1 MISVLKHLSDYAV
14 KYFWEIWVIIPIILV
29 IYGVLSVY
37 KYGLNFYALSS
48 NSDRINRTKS
58 AETNKTKPKD
68 CLILI
73 LFLGFLSFYIYLILY
88 NEDFAYYDESQ
99 YLTTTLRGRNFPLPI
114 WISQGRFW
122 PLGHQEFDL
131 IRLLTQA
138 PVGYHIFPILQLL
151 IVVATLFIF
160 LIDFPVL
167 FRISL
172 ITIITLTPSF
182 VISFFGL
189 VYPERN
195 IIFWLIILL
204 ICFQYFLKTRCK
216 LYFCGT
222 LIAAQFALFY
232 KEPIFL
238 LLGGFAGSRLLL
250 QGFLERSILQRRGY
264 YQFLKTHCLEVGLL
278 ILTGFFFLFYLSIFL
293 PYMNFEYARSRSTD
307 IFSILV
313 SYFQSNLLLDIF
325 IVTLISRLIYFIYF
339 RQLPNSFWDSLAF
352 GAFLYFL
359 SYIKLQIFNSYYM
372 APVDFIAILYLGQLI
387 YPWFKEKKVTYSS
400 ITTLVIFLIVGQ
412 NAAYSF
418 YNIAER
424 KNFINGKIQL
434 TQFIIEYTQ
443 KGSERHKILFFP
455 YSNGYALMEFSALL
469 EYKGLKLAKHDPP
482 KSTDKLIFTVK
493 SPEQFPVE
501 DRCIDYEHSLKCFQ
515 AKYPQSGDLI
525 IVLPNDRVSTKELI
539 QLKQES
545 TLLFHYQ
552 PRPPFVKK
560 ILSLFFFNSRPDTWF
575 HIYVFQ
581 KP

>member
-1 MISVLKHLSDYAV
+1 MVSILKHLSDYAV
-14 KYFWEIWVIIPIILV
+14 KFFWEIWVIIPIIIV
-29 IYGVLSVY
+29 IYGLLSVY
-37 KYGLNFYALSS
+37 KYGLNFSIFSS
-48 NSDRINRTKS
+48 NSDITKS
-58 AETNKTKPKD
+58 AELNKTNSNSS
-68 CLILI
+68 LV
-73 LFLGFLSFYIYLILY
+73 LGFFIVFLISYIYLILY

-99 YLTTTLRGRNFPLPI
+99 YLLTTLRGRNFPAPI

-122 PLGHQEFDL
+122 PLGHQEFNL

-160 LIDFPVL
+160 LIDFPVG

-172 ITIITLTPSF
+172 ITIITITPSF

-204 ICFQYFLKTRCK
+204 ACFQYFIKTRCII
-216 LYFCGT
+216 YFCAT
-222 LIAAQFALFY
+222 LIAAQFALYY

-238 LLGGFAGSRLLL
+238 LIGGFAGTRLLL
-250 QGFLERSILQRRGY
+250 QFFGERSLLQRRGY
-264 YQFLKTHCLEVGLL
+264 YQFFKTHCLEVGLL
-278 ILTGFFFLFYLSIFL
+278 ILTGIYLLLYLSIFL
-293 PYMNFEYARSRSTD
+293 PYMNFEYARSISTD

-313 SYFQSNLLLDIF
+313 SYLKLDLLLDIF
-325 IVTLISRLIYFIYF
+325 IVTMISRLIYLIYS
-339 RQLPNSFWDSLAF
+339 RQLPNSFWDSLAV
-352 GAFLYFL
+352 GTFLYFL

-372 APVDFIAILYLGQLI
+372 APVDFIAILYLGQLV
-387 YPWFKEKKVTYSS
+387 YPWFKKKKVAYSL
-400 ITTLVIFLIVGQ
+400 ITTLVIFLILGR
-412 NAAYSF
+412 NTAYCF
-418 YNIAER
+418 YNIAAR
-424 KNFINGKIQL
+424 KNFINGKTQL
-434 TQFIIEYTQ
+434 TQFISEYTK
-443 KGSERHKILFFP
+443 KGNGRHRILFFP
-455 YSNGYALMEFSALL
+455 YSTGYDIMEVSAFL

-482 KSTDKLIFTVK
+482 KSTDKLILTVK

-501 DRCIDYEHSLKCFQ
+501 NRCIDYECSLKCFQ

-525 IVLPNDRVSTKELI
+525 IVLPNDKISTKELI
-539 QLKQES
+539 KLKQES

-560 ILSLFFFNSRPDTWF
+560 ILPLFFFDSRPDTWF

-581 KP
+581 RP

>member
-29 IYGVLSVY
+29 LYGLLSLY
-37 KYGLNFYALSS
+37 KYGFNFSAFSS
-48 NSDRINRTKS
+48 NLDKIKS
-58 AETNKTKPKD
+58 AESNKIKPKD
-68 CLILI
+68 CLILGF
-73 LFLGFLSFYIYLILY
+73 FLAFLSFYIYLILY

-99 YLTTTLRGRNFPLPI
+99 YLLTTLRGRNFPAPI

-122 PLGHQEFDL
+122 PLGHQEFNL
-131 IRLLTQA
+131 IRVLTQA

-160 LIDFPVL
+160 LIDFPVW

-204 ICFQYFLKTRCK
+204 VCFQYFLKTRCR

-238 LLGGFAGSRLLL
+238 LIGGFAGNRLLL
-250 QGFLERSILQRRGY
+250 QGFLERSLLQRRGY
-264 YQFLKTHCLEVGLL
+264 YQFLKNHCLEVGLL
-278 ILTGFFFLFYLSIFL
+278 ILTGIYLLLYLSIFL
-293 PYMNFEYARSRSTD
+293 PYMNFEYARSISND

-313 SYFQSNLLLDIF
+313 SYLKLDLLLDIF
-325 IVTLISRLIYFIYF
+325 IVAIISRLIYLIYS
-339 RQLPNSFWDSLAF
+339 RQLPNSFWDSLAV
-352 GAFLYFL
+352 GTFLYFL

-372 APVDFIAILYLGQLI
+372 APVDFIAILYLGQWV
-387 YPWFKEKKVTYSS
+387 YPVFKEKKVAYSLM
-400 ITTLVIFLIVGQ
+400 TTLVIFLIVGR
-412 NAAYSF
+412 NTAYSF
-418 YNIAER
+418 YNIAAR
-424 KNFINGKIQL
+424 KNFINGKTQL

-443 KGSERHKILFFP
+443 KGSERHRILFFP
-455 YSNGYALMEFSALL
+455 YSTGYDIMEVSAFL

-482 KSTDKLIFTVK
+482 KSTDKLILTVK
-493 SPEQFPVE
+493 SPEEFPVKN
-501 DRCIDYEHSLKCFQ
+501 RCIDYERSLKCFQ

-525 IVLPNDRVSTKELI
+525 IVLANDKISTKELI
-539 QLKQES
+539 KLKQES

-552 PRPPFVKK
+552 PRLSFVKK
-560 ILSLFFFNSRPDTWF
+560 ILPLFFFDSKPDTWF